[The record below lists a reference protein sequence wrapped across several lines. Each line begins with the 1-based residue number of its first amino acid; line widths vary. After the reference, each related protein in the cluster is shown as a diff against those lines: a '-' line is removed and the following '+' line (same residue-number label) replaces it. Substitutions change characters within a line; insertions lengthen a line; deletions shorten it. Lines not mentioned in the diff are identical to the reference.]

1 MNKNLKIQNLVLT
14 VFSVVALSFALQSS
28 ASAAT
33 QTATLT
39 ASDDGLDPALEI
51 SVTDVS
57 GPGSGTEIFPVSL
70 FGPQAPPFNIT
81 NNEVFSYG
89 NNALLTATPNFRW
102 NISHNICSRAKLQ
115 SMTMD
120 STSTV
125 NDFNEVT
132 DPLISVIL
140 TNTTNN
146 TAYFVSNITEG
157 YPVLALPTQVLRL
170 PNPAEDRLPD
180 SQQLSLNGNI
190 IATWDLANT
199 PASDNLA
206 LAGLYVTGN
215 ELDSY
220 KINSMTITY
229 DDSECTDQVVA
240 VDDTTSTAPNK
251 PVKFKV
257 IDNDTDN
264 SGGILSVSHI
274 NGLAVTIG
282 QEVVLSDGSGTAVL
296 SADGEITFIPS
307 SNFTGV
313 ARIPYTI
320 TNSTGSTSSA
330 VLSVTVSASPPNTG
344 YHQNNSHTYLIVA
357 LALIASLLLLS
368 AFSKVYL
375 TIR

>member
-39 ASDDGLDPALEI
+39 ASNDGLDPALEI

-57 GPGSGTEIFPVSL
+57 GPGSGTEIFPVSV

-81 NNEVFSYG
+81 NNEVFSYDK
-89 NNALLTATPNFRW
+89 NTILTGTPNFRW
-102 NISHNICSRAKLQ
+102 DISHDICSEAKLQ
-115 SMTMD
+115 SLTIN
-120 STSTV
+120 STSNV
-125 NDFNEVT
+125 SDFGYIV
-132 DPLISVIL
+132 DPVLYIVL
-140 TNTTNN
+140 TNTTTN
-146 TAYFVSNITEG
+146 TAYSVTNTTGG
-157 YPVLALPTQVLRL
+157 YPVFAYPTDVITL
-170 PNPAEDRLPD
+170 PNPADIALID
-180 SQQLSLNGNI
+180 SQQFSLDADV

-199 PASDNLA
+199 PASDDLA
-206 LAGLYVTGN
+206 LGGLYGTGN

-240 VDDTTSTAPNK
+240 VDDATSTAPSK

-264 SGGILSVSHI
+264 SVGILSVSHI
-274 NGLAVTIG
+274 DGVAISIG
-282 QEVVLSDGSGTAVL
+282 QEIVLSDGSGTAVL
-296 SADGEITFIPS
+296 SADGEITFTPS